1 MDPISALGLLS
12 ALVDLI
18 EASNKLYQL
27 AKNFKEGDR
36 DLLEL
41 CNDVAFFEEALKG
54 FNRILRSRQNSHNIS
69 TAIINEA
76 LTESSSTVQELQS
89 KLYHISKSE
98 ATSIRRMK
106 WLQNKSSVRKLHER
120 MKTQSGILQQ
130 FLALAHASVANIHLN
145 EKLLIKTKVNRS
157 SMPAAEFPS
166 PHDGQLLQKI
176 ALKLLQTL

>member
-41 CNDVAFFEEALKG
+41 SNDVAFFEEALKG
-54 FNRILRSRQNSHNIS
+54 FNRILRRRQSGHNIS

-76 LTESSSTVQELQS
+76 LIESSSTIQELQS
-89 KLYHISKSE
+89 KLYNISKSE
-98 ATSIRRMK
+98 ISAIRRMK

-120 MKTQSGILQQ
+120 IKIQSGILQQ
-130 FLALAHASVANIHLN
+130 FLTLAHASVAEIYRYVKSLTQN
-145 EKLLIKTKVNRS
+145 K
-157 SMPAAEFPS
+157 
-166 PHDGQLLQKI
+166 
-176 ALKLLQTL
+176 